1 MNALVSAGLV
11 FGTTK
16 AYGMANTLEIPMS
29 VYSQAAAIM
38 GASKIVADNGSN
50 DPVTRAIL
58 SGALYSGISFVA
70 FKDPNWALNI
80 ALGSSASY
88 LSDIALN
95 KYSHEINEDEEDT
108 PSGRSSRGS
117 SIRR

>member
-58 SGALYSGISFVA
+58 SGALYSGISFVV

-95 KYSHEINEDEEDT
+95 KYSHEINEDEDS

-117 SIRR
+117 SLLR

>member
-58 SGALYSGISFVA
+58 SGALYSGISFVV
-70 FKDPNWALNI
+70 FKEFLPKKIFPDVSTTSKNRVVDSLLLEAI
-80 ALGSSASY
+80 AKDGSIKERDT
-88 LSDIALN
+88 LSN
-95 KYSHEINEDEEDT
+95 KIIDYN
-108 PSGRSSRGS
+108 
-117 SIRR
+117 